1 VLRQFGDKESCVIAF
16 SCATSIGIIL
26 TPKSLLQRLHA
37 FEMPQRFSYCSFD
50 MHVAEAIG
58 LKFDI
63 LSQRGIGHIDD
74 TVKLVAKIEASK

>member
-1 VLRQFGDKESCVIAF
+1 
-16 SCATSIGIIL
+16 
-26 TPKSLLQRLHA
+26 
-37 FEMPQRFSYCSFD
+37 

-74 TVKLVAKIEASK
+74 TVKLVAKNRGKINIGIQNL